1 MTRITKSNE
10 RGYRSQLRADQAD
23 ATRTRILDATVR
35 VMARG
40 IAALSIPAVA
50 REASV
55 SVPTVYRHFA
65 TKPDLVAAIYPH
77 VLRRAS
83 LGRPDP
89 PRSLD
94 ELRGSLRAYFDHVES
109 FDDVA
114 RAAQASPVAD
124 EMRRLSMPERLAV
137 FRRLTDSIEPPPSAV
152 IRDRITRLLVVLTQS
167 SALRMWR
174 EHFGT
179 SVDEAVDDIDWLV
192 RAAFAAAARGSEP

>member
-1 MTRITKSNE
+1 MTRIAKAAE
-10 RGYRSQLRADQAD
+10 RPYRSQLRADQTD
-23 ATRTRILDATVR
+23 ATRARILDATVR

-40 IAALSIPAVA
+40 IATLSMPAVA
-50 REASV
+50 REAGV

-65 TKPDLVAAIYPH
+65 TKPDLIAAIYPH

-109 FDDVA
+109 FDVVA

-124 EMRRLSMPERLAV
+124 EMRRLTMPDRLAI
-137 FRRLTDSIEPPPSAV
+137 FRRLTDSIQPPASDV
-152 IRDRITRLLVVLTQS
+152 VRDRIARLLVVLTQS
-167 SALRMWR
+167 SALRLWR
-174 EHFGT
+174 DQFGT
-179 SVDEAVDDIDWLV
+179 SIDEAADDIDWLV
-192 RAAFAAAARGSEP
+192 RAVFAEAARGTEP